1 MVKGSTKVDNWKRFR
16 KSVKKTAIGGSSWT
30 MGAEHLECIE
40 KKGRNSNKRKQVN
53 SYTFWIYIVI
63 CVLIYKCYYLKR
75 YSYYLKFF

>member
-1 MVKGSTKVDNWKRFR
+1 MVKGVQKVDNWKRFR

-30 MGAEHLECIE
+30 MAGWTFRMHR
-40 KKGRNSNKRKQVN
+40 KKRKKLKQKKQVN